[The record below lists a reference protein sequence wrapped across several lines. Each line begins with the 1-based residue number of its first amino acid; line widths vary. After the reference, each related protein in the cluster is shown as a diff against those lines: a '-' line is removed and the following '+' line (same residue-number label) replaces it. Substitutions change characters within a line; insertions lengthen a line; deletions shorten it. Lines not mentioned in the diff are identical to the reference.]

1 MADITMCNNKT
12 CPLRSTCYRFKATA
26 SKHRQSY
33 ATFTYRGAGCIEY
46 WPMGTNT
53 SIREL

>member
-1 MADITMCNNKT
+1 MADITMCSNKN
-12 CPLRSTCYRFKATA
+12 CPLHSTCYRFNATA

-33 ATFTYRGAGCIEY
+33 AVFIYGATGCIYY
-46 WPMGTNT
+46 WPMGNNT